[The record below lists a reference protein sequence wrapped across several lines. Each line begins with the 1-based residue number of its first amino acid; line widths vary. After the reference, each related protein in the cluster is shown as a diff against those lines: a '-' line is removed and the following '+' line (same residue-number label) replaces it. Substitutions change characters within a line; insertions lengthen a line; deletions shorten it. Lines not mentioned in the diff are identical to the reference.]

1 MYFSFFFIQ
10 DVSGVKAR
18 KIQALSRSLSMMAAV
33 YELAD
38 LMNSQ
43 SKNKHNLD
51 HGGENGSDWVISLEA
66 SFSIDLVRLILRS
79 I

>member
-1 MYFSFFFIQ
+1 
-10 DVSGVKAR
+10 
-18 KIQALSRSLSMMAAV
+18 MMAAV

-51 HGGENGSDWVISLEA
+51 HGGEICSAWMIFLEA
-66 SFSIDLVRLILRS
+66 SFNIGLVRLILRS

>member
-51 HGGENGSDWVISLEA
+51 HGGENGSAWVIFLEA
-66 SFSIDLVRLILRS
+66 SFNIGLVRLILRS